1 MGATELFIKEKTLTV
16 NAQIVSKNN
25 WLTRAGAFLDEKD
38 HLHLPMKHIVVSMT
52 NASHCIEQY
61 QESLPHDE
69 KLRLV
74 QTLALNVRSADTAY
88 FKQWSKT
95 LVSSNDQNWKR
106 LFECFNCFT
115 KTLSPES
122 LRARVLPPLNEA
134 REHVNVKII
143 HSLENAITVKAEDFE
158 SAFTYYDLFFQLNL
172 MSYPAIYNLQ
182 KLKCKECV
190 KKP

>member
-1 MGATELFIKEKTLTV
+1 MTA
-16 NAQIVSKNN
+16 NAQIVSKND
-25 WLTRAGAFLDEKD
+25 WLVRAGAFLDEKD

-106 LFECFNCFT
+106 LFGCFNCFT

-122 LRARVLPPLNEA
+122 LRARALPSLKEA
-134 REHVNVKII
+134 RDHVNVKII
-143 HSLENAITVKAEDFE
+143 HSLENAITVKSEDFE
-158 SAFTYYDLFFQLNL
+158 VAFSYYDLFFKLNL